1 MAICTCAFPRSYK
14 LVLYKHFVLLL
25 CCVLWEGC
33 SYCNMMCAFPG
44 FSQSTVD
51 FCAVS
56 WSVFLWLQHASF
68 PLPPWQP
75 QQFIRCYIV
84 IVWFAGKWRTLLCI
98 HVLAHHWADFFCGC
112 LLSAEESVCLF
123 PTYITQSN
131 DRHCLFLQWTLP
143 SVGYGSVLSNKLG
156 GGKMAGSGEITLGSS
171 EPLHL
176 QWRKVLW

>member
-1 MAICTCAFPRSYK
+1 MSLWGTSGVVALQGFPCSWHWPESLISNYSHV
-14 LVLYKHFVLLL
+14 VLNFRVSLLWKPWPYAHVHFQGHINWCFTSIL

-75 QQFIRCYIV
+75 QQFIRCCIV

-98 HVLAHHWADFFCGC
+98 HVLAHHWADFFSGC

-131 DRHCLFLQWTLP
+131 DRHSLFLLP
-143 SVGYGSVLSNKLG
+143 
-156 GGKMAGSGEITLGSS
+156 
-171 EPLHL
+171 
-176 QWRKVLW
+176 